1 MTTLLKVSKNV
12 FGQHCLKAVKSIN
25 TSNTIYRF
33 SGPVYEYATRTSL
46 KIDRNKYVEDKYV
59 RFLNYSTEPNAQ
71 IKNDLLIALK
81 PIECN
86 DEITINL

>member
-33 SGPVYEYATRTSL
+33 SGPVSEYATITNL
-46 KIDRNKYVEDKYV
+46 KIDDNKYVEDKYA
-59 RFLNYSTEPNAQ
+59 RFLNHSTEPNAK
-71 IKNDLLIALK
+71 IENGLLIAVK
-81 PIECN
+81 
-86 DEITINL
+86 